1 MPNETKYP
9 VLIYTNTKTRI
20 NDKWFLHDKEL
31 QDAVNLFPSDST
43 FKNFVENFVDYYNTR
58 AGNNPELHQ
67 QVFLQIVTE
76 TVYDYPTLFYSE
88 KTFKPIANK
97 RPFVMIG
104 APGSIKNLQDLG
116 FKTFNDFWSEDY
128 DSIQDP
134 EKRLLSVFEIVKYVY
149 NKSIEELQTLCKDM
163 ESILEYNFNYYVNDF
178 RKNELNKLEEAC
190 IENLKPRYD

>member
-31 QDAVNLFPSDST
+31 QDAVNLFPADSS
-43 FKNFVENFVDYYNTR
+43 FKNFVENFVDYYTR
-58 AGNNPELHQ
+58 VGNNPELHQ